1 MVIYNY
7 LGKKY
12 LKLLSITT
20 LVIILLVLLI
30 DSIELL
36 RRFAK
41 KNIEI
46 KKIIEVSL
54 LKQTPLL
61 IEILPFIILI
71 SSIFFFTRLSSNS
84 EITIMRSSSLNS
96 KSIFI
101 YPLLV
106 IFIISLMDISF
117 LRVMAN
123 KSKEKYEYIMK
134 NDFGVAKKVNHNHLW
149 FKENS
154 DKPYIFGAKK
164 IKIADK
170 IYFNDLIIINL
181 DKNNQVITKANK
193 AVLENKL
200 IKMSEV
206 KIIDGE
212 QNIKNIKTLNLPMT
226 IDSDLVK
233 NRFSHRNIDIKNH
246 YAIHNLIIKIISDH
260 KYGENVKSY
269 KILLHNMLARTL
281 FYIFLFLLAAY
292 FCIFPP
298 RYKKK
303 LINIIITISISFI
316 AFFILNILFT
326 LTYSGKINLYY
337 GIWLPNII
345 LLLTVINLNIK
356 AELGK
361 KIWS

>member
-36 RRFAK
+36 RRFSK

-46 KKIIEVSL
+46 KKIIEISL
-54 LKQTPLL
+54 LKQTHLL
-61 IEILPFIILI
+61 VEILPFIILI
-71 SSIFFFTRLSSNS
+71 SAIFFFTRLSSNS
-84 EITIMRSSSLNS
+84 EITIMKSSSLNS
-96 KSIFI
+96 KSIFA

-106 IFIISLMDISF
+106 IFIISIIDISF
-117 LRVMAN
+117 LRVVAN

-134 NDFGVAKKVNHNHLW
+134 HDFGITKNTSLNHLW
-149 FKENS
+149 FKEDS

-164 IKIADK
+164 IEIEDK
-170 IYFNDLIIINL
+170 VYFNDLIIINL
-181 DKNNQVITKANK
+181 DKNNQIIIKANK

-212 QNIKNIKTLNLPMT
+212 QNIKNRKTFTLPMT
-226 IDSDLVK
+226 IDPELIK
-233 NRFSHRNIDIKNH
+233 NRFSNHNIDIKNR
-246 YAIHNLIIKIISDH
+246 YAIHDLIIKIISDN
-260 KYGENVKSY
+260 KYEENVKSY
-269 KILLHNMLARTL
+269 KILLHDMLARTL

-303 LINIIITISISFI
+303 LLNVIITISISFI
-316 AFFILNILFT
+316 VFFILNILFT

-345 LLLTVINLNIK
+345 FLLTIINLNIK